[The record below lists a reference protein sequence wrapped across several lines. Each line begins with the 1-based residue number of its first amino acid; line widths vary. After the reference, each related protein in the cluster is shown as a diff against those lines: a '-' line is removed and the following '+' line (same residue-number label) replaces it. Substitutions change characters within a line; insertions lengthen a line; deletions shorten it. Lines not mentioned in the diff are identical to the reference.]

1 MRTHWRRWAAGMLLA
16 LGVGTALAED
26 GVSDGA
32 ILIGQTLGLTGQ
44 IAGAAR
50 EMVAGADAYISSVN
64 RQGGVHGR
72 QIRVLTLDDRFD
84 PALSAANAARLVNEE
99 RVFAIF
105 QNRGTPHTEAIL
117 PLLAAAGIPLV
128 APSTGA
134 AIFHDPVN
142 RLIFNVRAKY
152 QAEVAKAVE
161 QFDTVGLRRIGILHV
176 DDSFGRDALAGFT
189 AAMQARRLQPA
200 LVASFDRARPQLDA
214 AVVQAIEA
222 DPGALVIVG
231 SATSTADL
239 IKGIRQRGNQMQ
251 IMTLSNNSS
260 QFFLDRLGSAGV
272 GVIVSQITPA
282 PELVSSALGQEFKR
296 AAQASG
302 APLSY
307 AAMEGFISA
316 KVLVAGLL
324 GAGPKPTRAGFIQ
337 ALESIRKSDL
347 GGVLVDYGPA
357 DHTGSEFVELSM
369 IGRNGRL
376 IR

>member
-1 MRTHWRRWAAGMLLA
+1 MRTHWRRWAAGMVLA
-16 LGVGTALAED
+16 LGAGAALAED
-26 GVSDGA
+26 GV

-44 IAGAAR
+44 ISGAAR
-50 EMVAGADAYISSVN
+50 EMVAGADAHISSIN

-84 PALSAANAARLVNEE
+84 PALSAANAERLVNKE

-117 PLLAAAGIPLV
+117 PILTAAGVPLV

-189 AAMQARRLQPA
+189 AAMQARRLQPV
-200 LVASFDRARPQLDA
+200 LVASFDRARPQIDA
-214 AVVQAIEA
+214 AVAQAIEA

-282 PELVSSALGQEFKR
+282 PDLVSSALGQEFKR

-324 GAGPKPTRAGFIQ
+324 RAGPKPTRAGFIQ
-337 ALESIRKSDL
+337 ALESIHKSDL

>member
-1 MRTHWRRWAAGMLLA
+1 MRAHWRRWAAGMLLA

>member
-1 MRTHWRRWAAGMLLA
+1 MRAHWRRWAAGMLLA
-16 LGVGTALAED
+16 LGVGAALAED

-200 LVASFDRARPQLDA
+200 LVASFDRARPQPDA

-222 DPGALVIVG
+222 DPDALVIVG

-337 ALESIRKSDL
+337 ALESIRKTDL